1 MIVKVC
7 GLKLEHQIEKL
18 DQVRSINWLGFIF
31 YRGSKRFVK
40 SINGTV
46 KSAKKVGVF
55 VNEEVE
61 NIFTISE
68 INQLDIIQL
77 HGDESPELCM
87 ELKANFTIIKAFG
100 IDEQFDFNQLTD
112 YENKVDYFLFDT
124 KTKGYGGS
132 GNVFNWSILE
142 EYKLNVPFLLSGGIS
157 VESIDAIKNFRHKSF
172 IGIDLNSGFENEPG
186 NKNIELVK
194 TFLKQLNNE

>member
-7 GLKLEHQIEKL
+7 GLKFENQIEKL
-18 DQVRSINWLGFIF
+18 DQIKSVNWLGFIF
-31 YRGSKRFVK
+31 YKGSKRFIK
-40 SINGTV
+40 SINGKV

-55 VNEEVE
+55 VNEDIKNLL
-61 NIFTISE
+61 NIAET
-68 INQLDIIQL
+68 NQLDILQL
-77 HGDESPELCM
+77 HGGESPELCL
-87 ELKANFTIIKAFG
+87 ELKTSYTIIKAFG
-100 IDEQFDFNQLTD
+100 IDEGFDFSQL
-112 YENKVDYFLFDT
+112 ENYQDKVDYFLFDT

-142 EYKLNVPFLLSGGIS
+142 KYTLNVPFLLSGGIS
-157 VESIDAIKNFRHKSF
+157 IESLDNIKSFKHKSF

-186 NKNIELVK
+186 DKNIELVK